1 MRSMFTQHTTR
12 YARLVLKVKLFT
24 RYITSHC
31 VYNMNYSQT
40 NTCSTTFLINLMILT
55 GNTFSI
61 SVFIDVL
68 GAHGCNIFWRFV
80 LRFLGFQHL
89 KLVA

>member
-1 MRSMFTQHTTR
+1 MRSMFTQRTTK
-12 YARLVLKVKLFT
+12 YIRLVPEVKLFT
-24 RYITSHC
+24 RFITAYC
-31 VYNMNYSQT
+31 VYSMNYSQT
-40 NTCSTTFLINLMILT
+40 ICFINLIILT

-68 GAHGCNIFWRFV
+68 GAQSGHIFRRFV